1 MKHRVVVTGTGVV
14 SPLGQGTLVFWQKLL
29 AGANGIEPLSAFDA
43 SQYNTQIAGE
53 VKDFDILPLVE
64 KKNARRMARFTQFAI
79 SATAEAIHQ
88 SGLVISPE
96 HAHRVGVNI
105 GCGIGGLQMVE
116 EQHTI
121 LREKGPHRVSP
132 LLIPMFI
139 PNMAAGQVA
148 IFTGAKG
155 PNSCVVTACASA
167 THAIGDA
174 FRLLQRGEADAMLT
188 GGTESAI
195 TPLSMAGFC
204 SARTMST
211 RNTQP
216 DKASRPFDLERDGF
230 VMGEGS
236 GVVVLETLAHAQA
249 RGATILAEITGYGS
263 TGDAYHITAPEPNGD
278 GIARAMAFALQDAGL
293 RPTNIQYINAHGTST
308 PINDVTETVA
318 IKQIFGDHAYRL
330 AINSTK
336 SMTGHLL
343 GAAGGIE
350 AIAVIMSLQDQKV
363 HPTRNLETPDPQ
375 CDLDYVPGVARSIPI
390 QAALTNSMGFG
401 GHNASLVFQVFE
413 G

>member
-1 MKHRVVVTGTGVV
+1 MKHRVVVTGTGVI
-14 SPLGQGTLVFWQKLL
+14 SPLGQNTPVFWQNLL
-29 AGANGIEPLSAFDA
+29 AGQNGIGAIQAFDA
-43 SQYNTQIAGE
+43 SLYDTQIAAE
-53 VKDFDILPLVE
+53 VHDFDILPLIE
-64 KKNARRMARFTQFAI
+64 KKNARRMARFTQFVIA
-79 SATAEAIHQ
+79 ATAEALQQ
-88 SGLVISPE
+88 SALVISPE
-96 HAHRVGVNI
+96 NCQRVGVNV
-105 GCGIGGLQMVE
+105 GCGIGGLQIVE
-116 EQHTI
+116 EQHNL
-121 LREKGPHRVSP
+121 LREKGPNRVSP
-132 LLIPMFI
+132 LFIPMFI

-167 THAIGDA
+167 THAIGEA
-174 FRLLQRGEADAMLT
+174 FRLLQRGDADAMLT

-204 SARTMST
+204 AARTMST
-211 RNTQP
+211 RNEHP

-236 GVVVLETLAHAQA
+236 GMLVLETLAHAQA
-249 RGATILAEITGYGS
+249 RGATILAELTGYGA
-263 TGDAYHITAPEPNGD
+263 TGDAYHITAPEPSGE
-278 GIARAMAFALQDAGL
+278 GIGQAMTLAMQDAGL
-293 RPTNIQYINAHGTST
+293 TPADIQYLNAHGTST
-308 PINDVTETVA
+308 PINDITETVA
-318 IKQIFGDHAYRL
+318 IKRIFGESAYKL

-350 AIAVIMSLQDQKV
+350 AIAVIMSLRDQKV
-363 HPTRNLETPDPQ
+363 HPTRNLENPDPQ
-375 CDLDYVPGVARSIPI
+375 CDLDYVPGQSRDLLI

-401 GHNASLVFQVFE
+401 GHNASLVFQRF

>member
-1 MKHRVVVTGTGVV
+1 MKHRVVVTGTGVI
-14 SPLGQGTLVFWQKLL
+14 SPLGQNTPVFWQNLL
-29 AGANGIEPLSAFDA
+29 AGQNGIGAIQAFDA
-43 SQYNTQIAGE
+43 SLYDTQIAAE
-53 VKDFDILPLVE
+53 VHDFDILPLIE
-64 KKNARRMARFTQFAI
+64 KKNARRMARFTQFVIA
-79 SATAEAIHQ
+79 ATAEALQQ
-88 SGLVISPE
+88 SALVISPE
-96 HAHRVGVNI
+96 NCQRVGVNV
-105 GCGIGGLQMVE
+105 GCGIGGLQIVE
-116 EQHTI
+116 EQHNL
-121 LREKGPHRVSP
+121 LREKGPNRVSP
-132 LLIPMFI
+132 LFIPMFI

-167 THAIGDA
+167 THAIGEA
-174 FRLLQRGEADAMLT
+174 FRLLQRGDADAMLT

-204 SARTMST
+204 AARTMST
-211 RNTQP
+211 RNEHP

-236 GVVVLETLAHAQA
+236 GMLVLETLAHAQA
-249 RGATILAEITGYGS
+249 RGATILAELTGYGA
-263 TGDAYHITAPEPNGD
+263 TGDAYHITAPEPSGE
-278 GIARAMAFALQDAGL
+278 GIGQAMTLAMQDAGL
-293 RPTNIQYINAHGTST
+293 TPADIQYLNAHGTST
-308 PINDVTETVA
+308 PINDITETVA
-318 IKQIFGDHAYRL
+318 IKRIFGESAYKL

-350 AIAVIMSLQDQKV
+350 AIAVIMSLRDQKV
-363 HPTRNLETPDPQ
+363 HPTRNLENPDPQ
-375 CDLDYVPGVARSIPI
+375 CDLDYVPGHSRDWPI

-401 GHNASLVFQVFE
+401 GHNASLVFQRF

>member
-1 MKHRVVVTGTGVV
+1 MKHRVVVTGTGVI
-14 SPLGQGTLVFWQKLL
+14 SPLGQNTPVFWQNLL
-29 AGANGIEPLSAFDA
+29 AGQNGIGTIQAFDA
-43 SQYNTQIAGE
+43 SLYDTQIAAE
-53 VKDFDILPLVE
+53 VHDFDILPLIE
-64 KKNARRMARFTQFAI
+64 KKNARRMARFTQFVIA
-79 SATAEAIHQ
+79 ATAEALQQ
-88 SGLVISPE
+88 SALVISPE
-96 HAHRVGVNI
+96 NCQRVGVNV
-105 GCGIGGLQMVE
+105 GCGIGGLQIVE
-116 EQHTI
+116 EQHNL
-121 LREKGPHRVSP
+121 LREKGPNRVSP
-132 LLIPMFI
+132 LFIPMFI

-167 THAIGDA
+167 THAIGEA
-174 FRLLQRGEADAMLT
+174 FRLLQRGDADAMLT

-204 SARTMST
+204 AARTMST
-211 RNTQP
+211 RNEHP

-236 GVVVLETLAHAQA
+236 GMLVLETLAHAQA
-249 RGATILAEITGYGS
+249 RGATILAELTGYGA
-263 TGDAYHITAPEPNGD
+263 TGDAYHITAPEPSGE
-278 GIARAMAFALQDAGL
+278 GIGQAMTLAMQDAGL
-293 RPTNIQYINAHGTST
+293 TPADIQYLNAHGTST
-308 PINDVTETVA
+308 PINDITETVA
-318 IKQIFGDHAYRL
+318 IKRIFGESAYKL

-350 AIAVIMSLQDQKV
+350 AIAVIMSLRDQKV
-363 HPTRNLETPDPQ
+363 HPTRNLENPDPQ
-375 CDLDYVPGVARSIPI
+375 CDLDYVPGQSRDLLI

-401 GHNASLVFQVFE
+401 GHNASLVFQRF